1 MAGFVY
7 LKLKGAKQ
15 GDIKGSSA
23 EHTLERED
31 SIECTSFSLPIVSPR
46 DRATGLASGRRY
58 YEPIRFVKN
67 FDKATPCIASA
78 IVMNEMIERAEFK
91 FFDVVNGTE
100 ALIYTILAE
109 NGAIS
114 AHRQFVSDTL
124 DPASASRPPQ
134 EEVSLVF
141 KSITGTWADGPV
153 SWHDT
158 WGAGT

>member
-15 GDIKGSSA
+15 GDIKGSST
-23 EHTLERED
+23 EQTLERTD

-58 YEPIRFVKN
+58 YEPIRFTKN
-67 FDKATPCIASA
+67 FDMATPCIASA
-78 IVMNEMIERAEFK
+78 ITTNELIEKAEFK
-91 FFDVVNGTE
+91 FFDVVSGSE
-100 ALIYTILAE
+100 ALIYTIEAL

-124 DPASASRPPQ
+124 DPVSASRPPQ

-141 KSITGTWADGPV
+141 KSITGTWAAPAN
-153 SWHDT
+153 SWQDT
-158 WGAGT
+158 WTSQT